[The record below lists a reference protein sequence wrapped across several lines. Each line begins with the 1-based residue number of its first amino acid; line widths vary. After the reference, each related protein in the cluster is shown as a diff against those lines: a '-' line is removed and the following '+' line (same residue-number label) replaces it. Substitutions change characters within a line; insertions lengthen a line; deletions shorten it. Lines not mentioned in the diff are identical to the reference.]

1 MNSNLQIAARL
12 SSAELANFVPFQYL
26 DPAFYKLSDY
36 FGCFLRGVSCG
47 LILNAPIILLG
58 VASPSLLVNMLPCI
72 AGISCLLGVVFT
84 AVASSFRSAFLDLLS
99 RRGVAAFLTYEDVNL
114 PAAQAYELCL
124 AAAMQIRSALIV
136 QTDECERICVRVKSV
151 PDRTIVI
158 RLDSLRKG
166 KTRIS
171 IDCVKHWSSLRS
183 KLVRQ
188 LFASKFE
195 QLILR
200 VDDGQNAE
208 LIAKTAEFIRETPNW
223 DYMYEGFKPH
233 TKQLASV
240 R

>member
-1 MNSNLQIAARL
+1 MNSNLQLATKVN
-12 SSAELANFVPFQYL
+12 SAELANFSPFQYL
-26 DPAFYKLSDY
+26 DPSFYTLRDY

-47 LILNAPIILLG
+47 LILNAPVILLG
-58 VASPSLLVNMLPCI
+58 IVSPSLLIGMFPCI
-72 AGISCLLGVVFT
+72 AGISCLLGVIFV
-84 AVASSFRSAFLDLLS
+84 AVASSFRSGFLEQLS
-99 RRGVAAFLTYEDVNL
+99 RGGVAAFLTYEDVNL
-114 PAAQAYELCL
+114 PASHAFELCL

-136 QTDECERICVRVKSV
+136 QSQECQRICVRVKSV

-171 IDCVKHWSSLRS
+171 IDCVKHWNPIQA

-188 LFASKFE
+188 LFGRKFE
-195 QLILR
+195 QLFLR

-208 LIAKTAEFIRETPNW
+208 LIAKTADFIKETPNW
-223 DYMYEGFKPH
+223 DYMYEGFKPP